1 MSYKIAINGFGRI
14 GRLVLR
20 ALVESGR
27 NDLEIV
33 AINSPGAANIMAH
46 LLEHDTTHGKFRGS
60 VTLSGET
67 LDFGQGPVP
76 LFHERN
82 PQDLPWGDLG
92 VDIVLECSGHF
103 NSRDKA
109 AAHLD
114 AGAKRVLI
122 SAPAKQADLTVVYG
136 VNSHLL
142 NQDHLVVSN
151 ASCTSN
157 CLAPLA
163 KVLNDS
169 IGIESGFMTTV
180 HAYTGDQNILDNSH
194 KDLRRAR
201 AGARS
206 LVPTSTGAA
215 EAIGLVLPELQGRLS
230 GSAIRVPTENVSLVD
245 FSFVASRQTS
255 RDEINNALTNAADG
269 TLNGVLS
276 TNNLPLVSIDFNH
289 DPHSS
294 IADLTQTDVLEGKL
308 ARVVAWYD
316 NEWGFS
322 MRMLDTAATMAKY
335 L

>member
-1 MSYKIAINGFGRI
+1 MSYKLAINGFGRI

-20 ALVESGR
+20 ALAESGR

-33 AINSPGAANIMAH
+33 AINSPGSAEIMAH
-46 LLEHDTTHGKFRGS
+46 LLEHDTTHGKFRGH
-60 VTLSGET
+60 LQLDGET

-76 LFHERN
+76 LFHEKQ
-82 PQDLPWGDLG
+82 PQNLPWGDLG
-92 VDIVLECSGHF
+92 IDIVLECSGHF
-103 NSRDKA
+103 NDRKTA
-109 AAHLD
+109 AAHLQ

-122 SAPAKQADLTVVYG
+122 SAPATNADLTVVYG
-136 VNSHLL
+136 VNDRLL
-142 NQDHLVVSN
+142 SADHQIVSN

-157 CLAPLA
+157 CLAPLV

-194 KDLRRAR
+194 SDLRRAR

-215 EAIGLVLPELQGRLS
+215 KAIGLVLPEMKGKLNGN
-230 GSAIRVPTENVSLVD
+230 AIRVPTENVSLVD
-245 FSFVASRQTS
+245 FSFIASRNTS
-255 RDEINNALTNAADG
+255 IDEINDSLSAAA
-269 TLNGVLS
+269 NGPMHGILS

-308 ARVVAWYD
+308 SRVVAWYD

-322 MRMLDTAATMAKY
+322 SRMLDTAAAMAKFV
-335 L
+335 

>member
-33 AINSPGAANIMAH
+33 AINSPGAADIMAH

-109 AAHLD
+109 AAHID

>member
-33 AINSPGAANIMAH
+33 AINSPGAAEVMAH

-60 VTLSGET
+60 VRLEDET
-67 LDFGQGPVP
+67 LDFGAGPVP
-76 LFHERN
+76 LYHEKQ
-82 PQDLPWGDLG
+82 PELLPWGKLG

-109 AAHLD
+109 VAHLE

-122 SAPAKQADLTVVYG
+122 SAPAKNADLTIVYG

-142 NQDHLVVSN
+142 NDNHIVVSN

-163 KVLNDS
+163 KVLNDAV
-169 IGIESGFMTTV
+169 GIDAGFMTTV

-215 EAIGLVLPELQGRLS
+215 EAIGLVLPELAGKLS

-245 FSFVASRQTS
+245 FSFVASRDTS
-255 RDEINNALTNAADG
+255 IDEINAALTEAANG
-269 TLNGVLS
+269 KLQGVLS

-294 IADLTQTDVLEGKL
+294 IADLTQTDVLERRL

>member
-33 AINSPGAANIMAH
+33 AINSPGAAEVMAH

-60 VTLSGET
+60 VRLEDET
-67 LDFGQGPVP
+67 LDFGAGPVP
-76 LFHERN
+76 LYHEKQPER
-82 PQDLPWGDLG
+82 LPWGTLG

-109 AAHLD
+109 AAHLE

-122 SAPAKQADLTVVYG
+122 SAPAKNADLTTVYG
-136 VNSHLL
+136 VNSQLL
-142 NQDHLVVSN
+142 NDNHIVVSN

-163 KVLNDS
+163 KVLNDAV
-169 IGIESGFMTTV
+169 GIDAGFMTTV

-215 EAIGLVLPELQGRLS
+215 EAIGLVLPELAGKLS

-245 FSFVASRQTS
+245 FSFVASRDTS
-255 RDEINNALTNAADG
+255 IDEINAALTEAANG
-269 TLNGVLS
+269 KLQGVLS

-294 IADLTQTDVLEGKL
+294 IADLTQTDVLERRL

-322 MRMLDTAATMAKY
+322 MRMLDTAAAMAKY

>member
-33 AINSPGAANIMAH
+33 AINSPGAADIMAH

-67 LDFGQGPVP
+67 LEFGQGPVP

-82 PQDLPWGDLG
+82 PQDLPWSELG

-142 NQDHLVVSN
+142 TQDHLVVSN

-163 KVLNDS
+163 KVINDS

-255 RDEINNALTNAADG
+255 RDEINTALTNAASG

-322 MRMLDTAATMAKY
+322 MRMLDTAAMMAKY